1 MRLQYTTYSIKSGAR
16 KVKTKTALL
25 LMALGLTLSSAS
37 GLSLLALGSAGASS
51 SPPIQYTNVPFTNS
65 ELGNWVTDRQAP
77 SGGVSSLANY
87 KDRQNVLEMR
97 IDTALQSPDGFYQTE
112 GLQRAVPSSVA
123 LKASLFVDKAWLTNK
138 VRVGL
143 WGVGH
148 DATSAVSAY
157 PIVEFTTDGEGGF
170 TGWRAWDG
178 VDGGWTNLTSVK
190 VKKSE
195 WNKLEIVYNSATNKF
210 DIYINEKLAI
220 SNTGGDTVDFGAVIL
235 NNKNYGALGS
245 NYSVHWSKFGY
256 GNVRTKDD
264 CKKDGWKNLQDD
276 DGVNFKNQGQCVSH
290 TNHHD
295 NDNDRNERD

>member
-1 MRLQYTTYSIKSGAR
+1 VK
-16 KVKTKTALL
+16 KVKTRTALL
-25 LMALGLTLSSAS
+25 LLSLGLMLGSSG
-37 GLSLLALGSAGASS
+37 GLSLMALGSANAASQ
-51 SPPIQYTNVPFTNS
+51 PVQYTNVPFTTS

-77 SGGVSSLANY
+77 SGGFSSLANY
-87 KDRQNVLEMR
+87 KGKQNVLEMK
-97 IDTALQSPDGFYQTE
+97 IDTANQNTADAFYYTE

-143 WGVGH
+143 WGVAK
-148 DATSAVSAY
+148 DTVNDVSAY
-157 PIVEFTTDGEGGF
+157 PIIEFTTDGEGGF

-178 VDGGWTNLTSVK
+178 VDGGWTNLPSVK
-190 VKKSE
+190 VKKNE
-195 WNKLEIVYNSATNKF
+195 WNKLEIVYNSTPNKF

-220 SNTGGDTVDFGAVIL
+220 SSIGGETVDFGAVIL

-256 GNVRTKDD
+256 GNLRVKDD

-276 DGVNFKNQGQCVSH
+276 DGNNFKNQGQCVSH

-295 NDNDRNERD
+295 NDDDHDRNERD

>member
-1 MRLQYTTYSIKSGAR
+1 
-16 KVKTKTALL
+16 
-25 LMALGLTLSSAS
+25 MALGLTLSSAS
-37 GLSLLALGSAGASS
+37 GLSLFALGSASASS
-51 SPPIQYTNVPFTNS
+51 AKPIQYTNVPFTNA
-65 ELGNWVTDRQAP
+65 ELTNWVTDRQAP
-77 SGGVSSLANY
+77 SGGFSSLASY
-87 KDRQNVLEMR
+87 KGKHNVLEMK
-97 IDTALQSPDGFYQTE
+97 IDTANQNPVGFYQSE

-123 LKASLFVDKAWLTNK
+123 LKASLYVDKAWLTNK

-157 PIVEFTTDGEGGF
+157 PIVEFTTDGDGGF

-178 VDGGWTNLTSVK
+178 VDGGWTNLPGVK
-190 VKKSE
+190 VKKNE
-195 WNKLEIVYNSATNKF
+195 WNKLEIVYNSTSNKF

-256 GNVRTKDD
+256 GNVRAKDD

-295 NDNDRNERD
+295 DGDHDRNERD

>member
-51 SPPIQYTNVPFTNS
+51 SPPIQYTNVPFTNA
-65 ELGNWVTDRQAP
+65 ELANWDTDRQAP

-97 IDTALQSPDGFYQTE
+97 IDTANQSTSPFNQTE

-148 DATSAVSAY
+148 DAASAVSAY

-178 VDGGWTNLTSVK
+178 VDGGWTNLPSVK
-190 VKKSE
+190 VKKNE

-264 CKKDGWKNLQDD
+264 CKKDDWKNLQDD

-295 NDNDRNERD
+295 NDHNERD